1 MKGRTVARSVVEK
14 ADGGRPRVIVPIV
27 GRGRDDIISQARLAR
42 ESAADI
48 VEWRID
54 FFDTWHDTSACCEL
68 AREISTECEK
78 PLLGTF
84 RTQAEG
90 GEREI
95 SADEYSTLLQALA
108 TTGAFWA
115 LDVEAFCK
123 GISVSDVVETIHSNG
138 CAVLASNHDF
148 NETPPV
154 TEICARLSFMEKLGA
169 DIAKCA
175 YMPQSMSDVARLLE
189 ATASAEQN
197 LTIPVVTMSMG
208 DDGAISRIAGSYFGS
223 AATFASLETASAP
236 GQIPLEDMREIL
248 SLLQKI
254 N

>member
-1 MKGRTVARSVVEK
+1 MRQSLIEK
-14 ADGGRPRVIVPIV
+14 VDGGRPQVIAPIV
-27 GRGRDDIISQARLAR
+27 GAGREEILQQERLAR

-54 FFDTWHDTSACCEL
+54 FFDDWRDTDVCCAL
-68 AREISTECEK
+68 AGEIAETIGK

-84 RTQAEG
+84 RSAREG

-95 SADEYSTLLQALA
+95 SADDYSALLQALA
-108 TTGAFWA
+108 GIGAFWA
-115 LDVEAFCK
+115 LDVEAFFT
-123 GISVSDVVETIHSNG
+123 GLSVGDLISTIHDKG
-138 CAVLASNHDF
+138 CGVIASNHDF
-148 NETPPV
+148 NETPSK
-154 TEICARLSFMEKLGA
+154 TEICARLSFMEKLDA

-175 YMPQSMSDVARLLE
+175 YMPWDMVDVARLLE
-189 ATASAEQN
+189 ATAFASQSLE
-197 LTIPVVTMSMG
+197 IPVITMSMG
-208 DDGAISRIAGSYFGS
+208 DEGAISRIAGSHFGS

-236 GQIPLEDMREIL
+236 GQIPLEDMTEIL